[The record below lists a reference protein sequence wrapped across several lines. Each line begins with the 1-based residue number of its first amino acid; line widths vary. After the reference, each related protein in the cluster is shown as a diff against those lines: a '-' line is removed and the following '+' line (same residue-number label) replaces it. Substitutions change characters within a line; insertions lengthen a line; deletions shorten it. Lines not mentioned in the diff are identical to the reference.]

1 MNRIQMLKKVNMEKE
16 FLKMMVDHQNII
28 HKVCRIYRNTIEDQE
43 DLFQEIIFQLWK
55 SYPNFRS
62 QSKVSTWMYRI
73 ALNTALS
80 SFRKHLPQVDYTEEI
95 PEKTDFIYEQAATEN
110 EEKLFDAI
118 RKLNDAEKA
127 IISLYLEDYSYREIS
142 EIIGISESNVGVRI
156 NRIKSKLINILN

>member
-1 MNRIQMLKKVNMEKE
+1 MLKKVNMEKE
-16 FLKMMVDHQNII
+16 FLKLMVDHQNII

-55 SYPNFRS
+55 SYPSFKS

-80 SFRKHLPQVDYTEEI
+80 SFRKHSPLVEYHEEV

-127 IISLYLEDYSYREIS
+127 IISLYLEDYSYREIC